1 MEQMLDGLVAAV
13 ESEGQGL
20 DFSRAS
26 NFEIGRAHV

>member
-1 MEQMLDGLVAAV
+1 MLDGLVAAV

-26 NFEIGRAHV
+26 NFVNRIKATKS